1 MTAANME
8 AKELA
13 IRSRVSQRYVFA
25 LLAGENEMPRI
36 DKALALARALN
47 VSLDWLATGKMWQ
60 QDALTPDED
69 MLVMLYRSL
78 PDNLR
83 QLALDTLK
91 GFSRVSNKE

>member
-1 MTAANME
+1 
-8 AKELA
+8 
-13 IRSRVSQRYVFA
+13 
-25 LLAGENEMPRI
+25 
-36 DKALALARALN
+36 
-47 VSLDWLATGKMWQ
+47 MWQ